1 MAWLLRKEQVVP
13 FAEMLVVVVRIW
25 QVADHGR
32 MVAVSRD
39 QGQIHCDV
47 LSAMFVYK
55 VPLCGT
61 AALTDFI
68 VSPRTELLDM
78 TMFVL
83 KTLTIHNFTTLTGP

>member
-1 MAWLLRKEQVVP
+1 
-13 FAEMLVVVVRIW
+13 
-25 QVADHGR
+25 

-83 KTLTIHNFTTLTGP
+83 KTLTIHNFTTLTGPYNRCFRRWSRSDLSKVDNQEVIMYRMF

>member
-1 MAWLLRKEQVVP
+1 
-13 FAEMLVVVVRIW
+13 
-25 QVADHGR
+25 

-83 KTLTIHNFTTLTGP
+83 KTLTIQNFTTHLLVRRIDVFGDGVGRI